1 MSKQDKPREFWIDP
15 EYFANKIGIHRAF
28 HIRHDKNECYQDSIH
43 VIEYSAYE
51 AAQAEIER
59 INSYTIPGYEQ
70 VIKEAKA
77 ESERHRIN
85 YEHLVKVKKHYF
97 DEIQKY
103 KKLCEMMSKVFT
115 HIFNNKNSNKGDW
128 HKAREALLAYNAAIN
143 PEPTLN
149 THPESDQE
157 AW

>member
-1 MSKQDKPREFWIDP
+1 MSEQNKPREFWVTL
-15 EYFANKIGIHRAF
+15 NL
-28 HIRHDKNECYQDSIH
+28 KNNQCVDVFLSEPPVPPSEAYRDIH